1 MKLKSDSSSSESIS
15 EESSVV
21 TWFSCSVS
29 LEGDAED
36 EDIGRRLPGIR
47 ASNEETGE
55 ECTED
60 VEDAGPELDV
70 LSGTEEQVTGCLM
83 RVSSFLLRSFIS
95 EESFISISFRF

>member
-36 EDIGRRLPGIR
+36 EDIGRFL
-47 ASNEETGE
+47 EEPRG
-55 ECTED
+55 
-60 VEDAGPELDV
+60 
-70 LSGTEEQVTGCLM
+70 
-83 RVSSFLLRSFIS
+83 
-95 EESFISISFRF
+95 ESFS